1 MVQPESQPPGSGPLS
16 GQVGGEGL
24 PMSPGGRVEAEVH
37 TEDVGLKHVR
47 QELGHGNITM
57 KSSLYKVILRS
68 GLYGCL
74 CR

>member
-1 MVQPESQPPGSGPLS
+1 MIEPESQPPDSGPLS
-16 GQVGGEGL
+16 GEVGEEGL

-37 TEDVGLKHVR
+37 TEDVGLKDVK
-47 QELGHGNITM
+47 QELGPGDITM

-74 CR
+74 CQ